1 MRFNFRLFVFTFS
14 CFTSFII
21 AQNNYSL
28 NFGGDGDYTHL
39 DWSDQLSEYTV
50 SVWVKPNEIDQNQF
64 RSFFNT
70 HDDTNFG
77 FQFDCNGSNEYRFHS
92 ASHNVTIA
100 PMTLEWAHLA
110 VTSDGQSTTFYFN
123 GDSVTS
129 RNWKVNTWSQIELGR
144 NRNIDSPGNYKV
156 DNVTIW
162 DRSLSEQEV
171 NGVKNGIVNER
182 GNQYGAKFIS
192 RMVEQ

>member
-14 CFTSFII
+14 YFTSFII

-70 HDDTNFG
+70 HDDTNIG
-77 FQFDCNGSNEYRFHS
+77 FQFD
-92 ASHNVTIA
+92 
-100 PMTLEWAHLA
+100 
-110 VTSDGQSTTFYFN
+110 
-123 GDSVTS
+123 
-129 RNWKVNTWSQIELGR
+129 
-144 NRNIDSPGNYKV
+144 
-156 DNVTIW
+156 
-162 DRSLSEQEV
+162 
-171 NGVKNGIVNER
+171 
-182 GNQYGAKFIS
+182 
-192 RMVEQ
+192 